1 VVLQGFNSNL
11 TMLDGRSGAGAGGGS
26 FGSDDQAGDF
36 GASGPS
42 SAAPRRAVAA
52 GARNSD
58 MDDDI
63 PF

>member
-1 VVLQGFNSNL
+1 
-11 TMLDGRSGAGAGGGS
+11 MAAG
-26 FGSDDQAGDF
+26 DDSSGDF
-36 GASGPS
+36 GAGGPS
-42 SAAPRRAVAA
+42 TAAPRRAVAA

>member
-11 TMLDGRSGAGAGGGS
+11 TMLDGRSSGGS
-26 FGSDDQAGDF
+26 GNFAADDSNGDF
-36 GASGPS
+36 GAST
-42 SAAPRRAVAA
+42 AAPRRAVAA

>member
-1 VVLQGFNSNL
+1 MIKG
-11 TMLDGRSGAGAGGGS
+11 
-26 FGSDDQAGDF
+26 GDF
-36 GASGPS
+36 GVGGPS

>member
-1 VVLQGFNSNL
+1 
-11 TMLDGRSGAGAGGGS
+11 MLDGRSSGGS
-26 FGSDDQAGDF
+26 GNFAADDSSGDF
-36 GASGPS
+36 GAGGPS
-42 SAAPRRAVAA
+42 TAAPRRAVAA